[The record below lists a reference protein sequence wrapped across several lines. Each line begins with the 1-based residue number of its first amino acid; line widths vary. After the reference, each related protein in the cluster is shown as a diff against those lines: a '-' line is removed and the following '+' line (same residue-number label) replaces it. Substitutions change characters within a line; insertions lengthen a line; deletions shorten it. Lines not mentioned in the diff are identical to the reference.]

1 MSVFVY
7 KARSKEGE
15 ARDGTVEAPSL
26 EAAIDVLQ
34 RNNLIIIEVLPKI
47 EPGRLFVGGKLK
59 FFNRV
64 KQKDIVLLSRQLST
78 LFEAKV
84 PVVQALK
91 TLVNESSAVLL
102 KEAMASV
109 LDDVN
114 GGASLSAALGKHSNI
129 FSQFYV
135 SMVRSGEESGKLQ
148 EVFTYLAD
156 YLERSY
162 VLTSKAKNAMIY
174 PAFVFSSFIGVVV
187 VMLVIVIPK
196 LTAIFEETGQAVPF
210 YTQLVIAASYFLRS
224 WGWVILLLLIGGAV
238 MIWRYAKTEDG
249 SEILAEL
256 QLKIPVFGELYQKIY
271 LTRFADNL
279 ATLIVAGLPILRAL
293 QITSEIVG
301 NKIYEKSISRAV
313 ESVKGGNTIASA
325 LEGSPGIPPMV
336 IQMIRIGEEAGR
348 LDSILKNIAKFYQ
361 RDVDSLLDNIVSLIE
376 PTMIIFLGVAV
387 GGLVA
392 SILVPLYNLSSAF

>member
-1 MSVFVY
+1 MSVFIY

-15 ARDGTVEAPSL
+15 TRDGTVEAPSL

-34 RNNLIIIEVLPKI
+34 RNNLIIIEVLPQSV
-47 EPGRLFVGGKLK
+47 PGRLFVGGKLK

-91 TLVNESSAVLL
+91 TLVNESSSVPM
-102 KEAMASV
+102 KEAMAAV

-114 GGASLSAALGKHSNI
+114 GGASLSAALAKHPAI

-156 YLERSY
+156 YLERSFI
-162 VLTSKAKNAMIY
+162 LTSKAKNAMIY
-174 PAFVFSSFIGVVV
+174 PAFVFSSFVGVVV

-224 WGWVILLLLIGGAV
+224 WGWAVLLLIIGGAV
-238 MIWRYAKTEDG
+238 MIWRYAKTESG
-249 SEILAEL
+249 AEVLAEL
-256 QLKIPVFGELYQKIY
+256 QLKMPVFGELYQKIY

-279 ATLIVAGLPILRAL
+279 STLVVAGLPILRAL

-301 NKIYEKSISRAV
+301 NKVYERSISRAI
-313 ESVKGGNTIASA
+313 ESVKGGNTIANA

-336 IQMIRIGEEAGR
+336 VQMIRIGEEAGR
-348 LDSILKNIAKFYQ
+348 IDSILRNIAKFYQ
-361 RDVDSLLDNIVSLIE
+361 RDVDSMLDNIVSLIE